1 MSRTAVEAAEA
12 ADPRLVRQRANRGG
26 GLRVGPLR
34 ITPIRVV
41 VALALVGSSAFIAY
55 AVLRVRDTSQIPM
68 LSSGFAVLGLA
79 LAAIAIGGL
88 VGLWR
93 AAADGRGARAF
104 LMSIVGGVIGL
115 AAIGCFAAAVVLAL
129 LWRSS

>member
-1 MSRTAVEAAEA
+1 MSRYPADVSPPGAARRSA
-12 ADPRLVRQRANRGG
+12 SRGG
-26 GLRVGPLR
+26 GPRIGPLR

-41 VALALVGSSAFIAY
+41 VALAFVGSLAFIAY
-55 AVLRVRDTSQIPM
+55 AVLRVRDTTQIPM
-68 LSSGFAVLGLA
+68 LSSGFAVLGLS

-93 AAADGRGARAF
+93 AAADGRGGRAF
-104 LMSIVGGVIGL
+104 LMSIIGGLMGL

>member
-1 MSRTAVEAAEA
+1 MSRYPADASPPGAARRSA
-12 ADPRLVRQRANRGG
+12 SRGG
-26 GLRVGPLR
+26 GLRIGPLR

-41 VALALVGSSAFIAY
+41 VALAFIGSLGFIAY

-68 LSSGFAVLGLA
+68 LSSGFAVLGLS
-79 LAAIAIGGL
+79 LTAIAIGGL

-93 AAADGRGARAF
+93 AAADGRGGRAF
-104 LMSIVGGVIGL
+104 LMSIIGGLMGL